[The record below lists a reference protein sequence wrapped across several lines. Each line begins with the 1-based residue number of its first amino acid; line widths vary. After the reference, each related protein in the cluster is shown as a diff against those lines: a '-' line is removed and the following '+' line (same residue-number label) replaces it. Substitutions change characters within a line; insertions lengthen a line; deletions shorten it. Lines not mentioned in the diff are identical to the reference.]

1 MDYRLE
7 IAEETVEVQVEAAN
21 GGGSAAMIVGD
32 KASQVGYT
40 RLSDGGLHLVVDGKI
55 MPAYYAA
62 TEEGGWV
69 HVGGR
74 AYLIKDIDKAPARRK
89 SSSNNGPGEV
99 TPPMPAVV
107 VRINCGVGDRVEKG
121 QGLVVVSAMKMET
134 TLAAPYAGTVTAVN
148 CAVDGQVMPGEILVD
163 IDPDE
168 VEAADE

>member
-7 IAEETVEVQVEAAN
+7 IAEETVDVQVETGT
-21 GGGSAAMIVGD
+21 GGCGAAMTMGETTSRVAY
-32 KASQVGYT
+32 K
-40 RLSDGGLHLVVDGKI
+40 RLPDGGLNLVVGGRN
-55 MPAYYAA
+55 MRAFYAP

-74 AYLIKDIDKAPARRK
+74 VYLIKDIDKAPARRK
-89 SSSNNGPGEV
+89 SSSESGPGEV

-107 VRINCGVGDRVEKG
+107 VRINCAVGDHVDKG

-134 TLAAPYAGTVTAVN
+134 TLAAPYAGTVTGIN

-163 IDPDE
+163 I
-168 VEAADE
+168 AADEQEGEDE